1 MKRMLLTA
9 LLVLCMVL
17 WVEGAVLRGRI
28 VLLNSGGKAVANVQV
43 TAFDANPAVSTS
55 SGLFQLDFA
64 DKKKPGD
71 VVAIIVQKKGF
82 EVINKKEL
90 EHVVL
95 RQNPDELLE
104 IVLCP
109 EGTWEKNAQVYYWIA
124 AKLIT
129 DQFDKRL
136 KKIEAE
142 VIEGKDAE
150 IFRLRAE
157 LDVALAQAKKLA
169 ENFAQVNLD
178 EASDLYKK
186 AFEFYKS
193 GDIKQALKVLDKE
206 KLDAELKKLKE
217 KGTQLAKD
225 YILGAR
231 LLIITANFPEAE
243 SYYDQALEA
252 DAENVDNYLEFTAY
266 LWKQKNFRKGA
277 AICQKALA
285 IKMDEWSKAAF
296 LNNLGLLYSDT
307 TRLTEAEKV
316 YAEALE
322 IRRKLAATNPDAYLP
337 DVAMTLNNL
346 GTLYSDTTRLTEAE
360 KVYAEALEIRRKLA
374 ATNPDAYLPDVA
386 MTLNNL
392 GVLYK
397 NTTRLTEAEKV
408 YADALGIY
416 RKLAAT
422 NPDAYLPYVAITHN
436 NLGIL
441 NINLQKYPDAL
452 SQFQETLKIHETFVA
467 KNPQAFELVLCNTIL
482 VMTFLYTEAPEACA
496 EIKDEI
502 PSRLE
507 RAITILKKYADIPQA
522 QKYLRDAERFKEQ
535 IK

>member
-1 MKRMLLTA
+1 
-9 LLVLCMVL
+9 
-17 WVEGAVLRGRI
+17 
-28 VLLNSGGKAVANVQV
+28 
-43 TAFDANPAVSTS
+43 
-55 SGLFQLDFA
+55 
-64 DKKKPGD
+64 
-71 VVAIIVQKKGF
+71 
-82 EVINKKEL
+82 
-90 EHVVL
+90 
-95 RQNPDELLE
+95 
-104 IVLCP
+104 
-109 EGTWEKNAQVYYWIA
+109 
-124 AKLIT
+124 
-129 DQFDKRL
+129 
-136 KKIEAE
+136 
-142 VIEGKDAE
+142 
-150 IFRLRAE
+150 
-157 LDVALAQAKKLA
+157 
-169 ENFAQVNLD
+169 
-178 EASDLYKK
+178 
-186 AFEFYKS
+186 
-193 GDIKQALKVLDKE
+193 
-206 KLDAELKKLKE
+206 
-217 KGTQLAKD
+217 
-225 YILGAR
+225 
-231 LLIITANFPEAE
+231 
-243 SYYDQALEA
+243 
-252 DAENVDNYLEFTAY
+252 
-266 LWKQKNFRKGA
+266 
-277 AICQKALA
+277 
-285 IKMDEWSKAAF
+285 
-296 LNNLGLLYSDT
+296 
-307 TRLTEAEKV
+307 
-316 YAEALE
+316 
-322 IRRKLAATNPDAYLP
+322 
-337 DVAMTLNNL
+337 MTLNNL

-360 KVYAEALEIRRKLA
+360 KVYAEALGIYRKLA